1 MKGFRNNL
9 IELRSLQRIR
19 KSSYSF
25 DFSDVTFSIVAEV
38 TLSFLK
44 KNKFDIGSAYWIVGW
59 LPNVAI
65 SHENS
70 LITPSAEPDHQL
82 KPHLLVQEHL
92 KGRTCFRTVVVKITI
107 ILTKIRFICR
117 EKDKM
122 SFYLCMGNMAIMN
135 CQLTYNKFPIRSQ
148 FI

>member
-1 MKGFRNNL
+1 MNSGASKRSGRAL
-9 IELRSLQRIR
+9 TASLLVTLPSASLQ
-19 KSSYSF
+19 K
-25 DFSDVTFSIVAEV
+25 
-38 TLSFLK
+38 LLFLK
-44 KNKFDIGSAYWIVGW
+44 KNKSDIGSAYWIVGW

-122 SFYLCMGNMAIMN
+122 SFYLCMGNMAIVN

>member
-9 IELRSLQRIR
+9 IELRGLQTIR

-25 DFSDVTFSIVAEV
+25 VFSDVTLAS
-38 TLSFLK
+38 LQKLLFLK
-44 KNKFDIGSAYWIVGW
+44 KNKSDIGSAYWIVGW

-122 SFYLCMGNMAIMN
+122 SFYLCMGNMAIVN